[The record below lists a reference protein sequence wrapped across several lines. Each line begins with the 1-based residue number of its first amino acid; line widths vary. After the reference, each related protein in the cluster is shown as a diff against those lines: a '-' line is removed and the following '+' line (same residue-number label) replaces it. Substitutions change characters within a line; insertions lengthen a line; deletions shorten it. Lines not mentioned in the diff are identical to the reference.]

1 MNAVDEFSRTRVT
14 LGFAAEQYGFEV
26 IPSFASGVT
35 ITSLACDV
43 RSVKPGCL
51 FVPSS
56 RVDKRQLEAA
66 RDAGAY
72 AAMVPPE
79 FRSEAMSVGIPLLVS
94 SNNPITLGKLAC
106 DVNCDPSSFIAT
118 FAVAGD
124 SDDEIYA
131 NVIRLADFLHML
143 GNPVGIISAAGSS
156 SLQRELDLEYPMG
169 IIDIQHNLSVCVED
183 GAAAVVIALNSATL
197 SKDALQ
203 SVNVDVLGVESNNA
217 LAMAGSLDL
226 YASDSSYSD
235 PYSNT
240 SKFDSHANHA
250 NHANHASHADDN
262 ADNHSYNKKKYDSDT
277 TLNQN
282 SKSQQKVE
290 SLNSDSESHS
300 ESHSESDSV
309 SDISS
314 YRTSANKSDKHYE
327 NSFIKNQNDDS
338 AIDEESMKSAR
349 PVISFY
355 TLQQR
360 YGFVSHERSYCVMR
374 SRESDELAAL
384 ADQIGGKDVHKHLSL
399 SIAMVLAAGVRRGT
413 IKSALR
419 VSHELK

>member
-235 PYSNT
+235 SYSNT

-250 NHANHASHADDN
+250 NHASHASHASHADDN

-282 SKSQQKVE
+282 SKSQRKVE

-300 ESHSESDSV
+300 ESDSV

-314 YRTSANKSDKHYE
+314 SRTSANKSDKHYD

>member
-250 NHANHASHADDN
+250 SHADDN

-290 SLNSDSESHS
+290 SLNSDS

-384 ADQIGGKDVHKHLSL
+384 TDQIGGKDVHKHLSL

>member
-72 AAMVPPE
+72 AAMVPTE

-235 PYSNT
+235 SYSNT
-240 SKFDSHANHA
+240 SKFDSHA

-300 ESHSESDSV
+300 ESDSV

-314 YRTSANKSDKHYE
+314 SRTSANKSDKHYD

>member
-250 NHANHASHADDN
+250 SHADDN

-300 ESHSESDSV
+300 ESDSV

-314 YRTSANKSDKHYE
+314 SRTSANKSDKHYD

-338 AIDEESMKSAR
+338 AIDEEGMKSAR

>member
-14 LGFAAEQYGFEV
+14 LGFAAQQYGFEV
-26 IPSFASGVT
+26 IPSFASGIT

-43 RSVKPGCL
+43 RNVKPGCL
-51 FVPSS
+51 FIPAN

-72 AAMVPPE
+72 AAMVTPE

-94 SNNPITLGKLAC
+94 SNNPVTLGKLAC
-106 DVNCDPSSFIAT
+106 DVNNDPSSFIAT

-124 SDDEIYA
+124 DDDEVYA

-143 GNPVGIISAAGSS
+143 GNPIGVISAAGSN
-156 SLQRELDLEYPMG
+156 SLQRELDLEYPLG
-169 IIDIQHNLSVCVED
+169 IVDIQHNLSVCVED

-197 SKDALQ
+197 KKDALQ
-203 SVNVDVLGVESNNA
+203 SVNIDVLGVESNNA

-226 YASDSSYSD
+226 YKSDSSSQAIEHSGGDLAYDSSLANSKD
-235 PYSNT
+235 KSQASGALEAKSRVDANSEDSQDLHDSKSKESSESLIYSN
-240 SKFDSHANHA
+240 
-250 NHANHASHADDN
+250 
-262 ADNHSYNKKKYDSDT
+262 KK
-277 TLNQN
+277 
-282 SKSQQKVE
+282 
-290 SLNSDSESHS
+290 
-300 ESHSESDSV
+300 
-309 SDISS
+309 
-314 YRTSANKSDKHYE
+314 
-327 NSFIKNQNDDS
+327 DDS
-338 AIDEESMKSAR
+338 KIDSKIDESSIKSAR
-349 PVISFY
+349 PVMSFY
-355 TLQQR
+355 NLQQR
-360 YGFVSHERSYCVMR
+360 YGFISHERSYCVMR

-384 ADQIGGKDVHKHLSL
+384 ADQIGGKSVSKHLSL

>member
-14 LGFAAEQYGFEV
+14 LGFAAQQYGFEV
-26 IPSFASGVT
+26 IPSFASGIT

-43 RSVKPGCL
+43 RNVKPGCL
-51 FVPSS
+51 FIPAN

-72 AAMVPPE
+72 AAMVTPE

-94 SNNPITLGKLAC
+94 SNNPVTLGKLAC
-106 DVNCDPSSFIAT
+106 DVNNDPSSFIAT

-124 SDDEIYA
+124 DDDEVYA

-143 GNPVGIISAAGSS
+143 GNPIGVISAAGSN
-156 SLQRELDLEYPMG
+156 SLQRELDLEYPLG
-169 IIDIQHNLSVCVED
+169 IVDIQHNLSVCVED

-197 SKDALQ
+197 KKDALQ
-203 SVNVDVLGVESNNA
+203 SVNIDVLGVESNNA

-226 YASDSSYSD
+226 YKSDSSLQAIEHSGGDLAYDSSLANSKD
-235 PYSNT
+235 KSQVSGILEAKSKVDANSEDSQDLQDSHESKSKESSESLIYSN
-240 SKFDSHANHA
+240 
-250 NHANHASHADDN
+250 
-262 ADNHSYNKKKYDSDT
+262 KK
-277 TLNQN
+277 
-282 SKSQQKVE
+282 
-290 SLNSDSESHS
+290 
-300 ESHSESDSV
+300 
-309 SDISS
+309 
-314 YRTSANKSDKHYE
+314 
-327 NSFIKNQNDDS
+327 DDS
-338 AIDEESMKSAR
+338 KIDYKNDSKIDESSIKSAR
-349 PVISFY
+349 PVMSFY
-355 TLQQR
+355 NLQQR
-360 YGFVSHERSYCVMR
+360 YGFISHERSYCVMR

-384 ADQIGGKDVHKHLSL
+384 ADQIGGKSVSKHLSL

>member
-14 LGFAAEQYGFEV
+14 LGFAAQQYGFEV
-26 IPSFASGVT
+26 IPSFASGIT

-43 RSVKPGCL
+43 RNVKPGCL
-51 FVPSS
+51 FIPAN

-72 AAMVPPE
+72 AAMVTPE

-94 SNNPITLGKLAC
+94 SNNPVTLGKLAC
-106 DVNCDPSSFIAT
+106 DVNNDPSSFIAT

-124 SDDEIYA
+124 DDDEVYA

-143 GNPVGIISAAGSS
+143 GNPIGVISAAGSN
-156 SLQRELDLEYPMG
+156 SLQRELDLEYPLG
-169 IIDIQHNLSVCVED
+169 IVDIQHNLSVCVED

-197 SKDALQ
+197 KKDALQ
-203 SVNVDVLGVESNNA
+203 SVNIDVLGVESNNA

-226 YASDSSYSD
+226 YKSDSSSQAIERSGGDLAYDSSLANSKD
-235 PYSNT
+235 KSQASGTLEAKSKVDANSEDSQDSYESKSKESSESLIYSN
-240 SKFDSHANHA
+240 
-250 NHANHASHADDN
+250 
-262 ADNHSYNKKKYDSDT
+262 KK
-277 TLNQN
+277 
-282 SKSQQKVE
+282 
-290 SLNSDSESHS
+290 
-300 ESHSESDSV
+300 
-309 SDISS
+309 
-314 YRTSANKSDKHYE
+314 
-327 NSFIKNQNDDS
+327 DDS
-338 AIDEESMKSAR
+338 KIDYKNDSKIDESSIKSAR
-349 PVISFY
+349 PVMSFY
-355 TLQQR
+355 NLQQR
-360 YGFVSHERSYCVMR
+360 YGFISHERSYCVMR

-384 ADQIGGKDVHKHLSL
+384 ADQIGGKSVSKHLSL

>member
-14 LGFAAEQYGFEV
+14 LGFAAQQYGFEV
-26 IPSFASGVT
+26 IPSFASGIT

-43 RSVKPGCL
+43 RNVKPGCL
-51 FVPSS
+51 FIPAN

-72 AAMVPPE
+72 AAMVTPE

-94 SNNPITLGKLAC
+94 SNNPVTLGKLAC
-106 DVNCDPSSFIAT
+106 DVNNDPSSFIAT

-124 SDDEIYA
+124 DDDEVYA

-143 GNPVGIISAAGSS
+143 GNPIGVISAAGSN
-156 SLQRELDLEYPMG
+156 SLQRELDLEYPLG
-169 IIDIQHNLSVCVED
+169 IVDIQHNLSVCVED

-197 SKDALQ
+197 KKDALQ
-203 SVNVDVLGVESNNA
+203 SVNIDVLGVESNNA

-226 YASDSSYSD
+226 YKSDSSSQAIEHSGGDLAYDSSLANSKD
-235 PYSNT
+235 KSQASGTLEAKSRVDANSEDSQDSHDSKSKESSESLIYSN
-240 SKFDSHANHA
+240 
-250 NHANHASHADDN
+250 
-262 ADNHSYNKKKYDSDT
+262 KK
-277 TLNQN
+277 
-282 SKSQQKVE
+282 
-290 SLNSDSESHS
+290 
-300 ESHSESDSV
+300 
-309 SDISS
+309 
-314 YRTSANKSDKHYE
+314 
-327 NSFIKNQNDDS
+327 DDS
-338 AIDEESMKSAR
+338 KIDKSSTKSVR
-349 PVISFY
+349 PVMSFY
-355 TLQQR
+355 NLQQR
-360 YGFVSHERSYCVMR
+360 YGFISHERSYCVMR

-384 ADQIGGKDVHKHLSL
+384 ADQIGGKSVSKHLSL